1 MNAQE
6 ARKITDEN
14 RIIMFEKILYTIETM
29 AMAGNYYAALDKD
42 KIDDASLK
50 KLNELGYKVTERSLT
65 YLIEW

>member
-6 ARKITDEN
+6 AKKITEKN
-14 RIIMFEKILYTIETM
+14 RIMMFEKILYTIETM

-42 KIDDASLK
+42 KINEESMK